1 MFFHVDDMNKS
12 VCIDFLTAAG
22 LSDWLV
28 IEMSVSGFMNS
39 PSIFHATTVSSLV
52 ESVFIEDALTN
63 IYVFKHASENT
74 QM

>member
-1 MFFHVDDMNKS
+1 MF

-28 IEMSVSGFMNS
+28 IEMSVSGHPSGAFKGLMNS

-52 ESVFIEDALTN
+52 ESVKKML
-63 IYVFKHASENT
+63 
-74 QM
+74 